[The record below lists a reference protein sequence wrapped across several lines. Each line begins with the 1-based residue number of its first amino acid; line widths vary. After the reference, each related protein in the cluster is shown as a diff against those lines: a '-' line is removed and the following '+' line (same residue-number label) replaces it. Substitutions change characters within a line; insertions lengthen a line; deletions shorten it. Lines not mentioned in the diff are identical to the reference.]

1 MGPNKFVHIMFAVGC
16 LLAAFLLSKAGDWV
30 WSYFSKPNELM
41 INGVAFLVAATAAVV
56 AYRNER
62 VFSAAVE
69 VTRELEKVTW
79 PTRKETYAATVV
91 VIVTVAIAALVLQ
104 VFDYV
109 WALLANLIL
118 HP

>member
-1 MGPNKFVHIMFAVGC
+1 MGPNTSFHIMFAVGC

-41 INGVAFLVAATAAVV
+41 INGAALLLAATAAVV

-62 VFSAAVE
+62 VFAAAVE

-79 PTRKETYAATVV
+79 PTRKETYAATIVV
-91 VIVTVAIAALVLQ
+91 LVTVAISCIVLYS
-104 VFDYV
+104 FDFV
-109 WALLANLIL
+109 WALLANWIL
-118 HP
+118 H

>member
-1 MGPNKFVHIMFAVGC
+1 MGPNKFVHLMFAVGC

-30 WSYFSKPNELM
+30 WSYFAKPNELM
-41 INGVAFLVAATAAVV
+41 INGAAFLVAATAAVV
-56 AYRNER
+56 AYKNER
-62 VFSAAVE
+62 VFASAVD
-69 VTRELEKVTW
+69 VMRELEKVTW

-91 VIVTVAIAALVLQ
+91 VIVTVAISALVLQ
-104 VFDYV
+104 IFDYV